1 MGMEARTAQ
10 WAQCAIK
17 CKSPQRFIMRLT
29 AQGVACSGAKG
40 APPVFFVG
48 ATPSRPE
55 HHCLFM
61 RLTAQGVACCAPTKK
76 HHSVEKG

>member
-17 CKSPQRFIMRLT
+17 CKSPQRFIM
-29 AQGVACSGAKG
+29 
-40 APPVFFVG
+40 
-48 ATPSRPE
+48 
-55 HHCLFM
+55 H
-61 RLTAQGVACCAPTKK
+61 LTAQGVACCAPTKN